1 LRFRHESVSFEALT
15 IAQRVRPLSPND
27 CSVSIAQRCTI
38 RPAFAAARA
47 RPSRAA
53 RPDHA
58 PRSRNAGFAGPV
70 YLVAAEAA
78 AGPIVRSRQPQPWR
92 AFIRGFFLLIT

>member
-1 LRFRHESVSFEALT
+1 MHDPAG
-15 IAQRVRPLSPND
+15 VRGGP
-27 CSVSIAQRCTI
+27 
-38 RPAFAAARA
+38 RPAVEGCAAR
-47 RPSRAA
+47 SRAVFA
-53 RPDHA
+53 ECWV
-58 PRSRNAGFAGPV
+58 AGPV